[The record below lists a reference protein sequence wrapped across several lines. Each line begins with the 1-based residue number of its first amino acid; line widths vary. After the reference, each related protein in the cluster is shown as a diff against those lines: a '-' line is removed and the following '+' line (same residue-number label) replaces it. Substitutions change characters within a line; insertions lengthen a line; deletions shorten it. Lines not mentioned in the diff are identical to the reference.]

1 MAMTLCDQ
9 HHVSTPREEAQ
20 AHLRRA
26 AEQLLALEAS
36 MPVAS
41 LMTIQRQKDSALAYI
56 DVSKRVAEI
65 MLDCT
70 LAVSSISASLG
81 NDDRFDVKG
90 IRECMMEPLND
101 GLLDSSMWAEAT
113 EEEEYA

>member
-1 MAMTLCDQ
+1 MTLCGQ
-9 HHVSTPREEAQ
+9 HHVATPREEAQ
-20 AHLRRA
+20 AHIRRA
-26 AEQLLALEAS
+26 IRELSALEAS
-36 MPVAS
+36 VPVAS
-41 LMTIQRQKDSALAYI
+41 LMTVQRQKDSALAYMEL
-56 DVSKRVAEI
+56 SKRVAEI